1 MIRMFVSYYFFRL
14 LKDILCTRIS
24 GPVGPEIEILALSGL
39 GGDSFQA
46 FDQFK
51 TQVCWFVQVYRVDNH
66 NIFKK
71 VD

>member
-1 MIRMFVSYYFFRL
+1 MIRMFVSFYFFRL

-51 TQVCWFVQVYRVDNH
+51 T
-66 NIFKK
+66 
-71 VD
+71 